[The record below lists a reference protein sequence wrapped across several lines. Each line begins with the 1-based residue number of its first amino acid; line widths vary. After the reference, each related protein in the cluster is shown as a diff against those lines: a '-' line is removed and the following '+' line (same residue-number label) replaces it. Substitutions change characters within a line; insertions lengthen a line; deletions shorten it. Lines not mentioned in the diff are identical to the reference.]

1 MVCSPAMGQL
11 SNNSPISYYG
21 LGDVSSSALSSDISL
36 GGASTANYSSY
47 MINNLNPSSYSA
59 LYTQLAD
66 ASFVSKQKRIT
77 LGTNTINSG
86 GGAIHNFLY
95 AFPLSRRLGMALG
108 LKPQTSM
115 NYEFENTSMI
125 DNSKQLTQL
134 YKGEGGINKLN
145 LGFGYSIIRDSL
157 NIISLGVNINYL
169 FGSTI
174 KTSTASI
181 IEPGLQSYNS
191 IIQNTAS
198 INSVTYDFGVTYLR
212 KLNDKVDLSLG
223 ATYEPKQKLNVSTI
237 ILAASFA
244 GPFSSETIKDLIA
257 FDDSTTTYFNQSQRL
272 AFGAV
277 MDINNKYKLMLDYR
291 TEGAADNS
299 HLGTS
304 YNSVAASRIAIGIQ
318 YIPDVENI
326 MKVLKVARYRF
337 GMNYGKTGKVY
348 QGNEITQ
355 TAGTFGVGLP
365 LVKSQS
371 LTSFNFGMEIGN
383 RTTNVANS
391 YSELYTNLYIG
402 VSIAPHKFD
411 KWFVRRKI
419 E

>member
-1 MVCSPAMGQL
+1 
-11 SNNSPISYYG
+11 
-21 LGDVSSSALSSDISL
+21 
-36 GGASTANYSSY
+36 
-47 MINNLNPSSYSA
+47 
-59 LYTQLAD
+59 
-66 ASFVSKQKRIT
+66 
-77 LGTNTINSG
+77 
-86 GGAIHNFLY
+86 
-95 AFPLSRRLGMALG
+95 
-108 LKPQTSM
+108 
-115 NYEFENTSMI
+115 
-125 DNSKQLTQL
+125 
-134 YKGEGGINKLN
+134 
-145 LGFGYSIIRDSL
+145 
-157 NIISLGVNINYL
+157 
-169 FGSTI
+169 
-174 KTSTASI
+174 
-181 IEPGLQSYNS
+181 
-191 IIQNTAS
+191 
-198 INSVTYDFGVTYLR
+198 
-212 KLNDKVDLSLG
+212 
-223 ATYEPKQKLNVSTI
+223 
-237 ILAASFA
+237 
-244 GPFSSETIKDLIA
+244 
-257 FDDSTTTYFNQSQRL
+257 
-272 AFGAV
+272 
-277 MDINNKYKLMLDYR
+277 MLDYR

-304 YNSVAASRIAIGIQ
+304 YNSVTASRIAIGIQ

-355 TAGTFGVGLP
+355 TAGTFGLGLP